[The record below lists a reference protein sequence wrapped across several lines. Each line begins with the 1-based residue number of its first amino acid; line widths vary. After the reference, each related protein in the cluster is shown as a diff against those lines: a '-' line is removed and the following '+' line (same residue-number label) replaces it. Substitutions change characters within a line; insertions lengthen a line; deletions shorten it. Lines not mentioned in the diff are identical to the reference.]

1 MPFRIHGPFVVGRE
15 LKEWEL
21 ERGRER
27 AVSHSSDPVFSW
39 MLNKSTVL
47 IID

>member
-1 MPFRIHGPFVVGRE
+1 MHHSFVAGGE

-21 ERGRER
+21 ELEREK
-27 AVSHSSDPVFSW
+27 AVSRSSDPVFSW